1 MSGGPGILLGFDY
14 GSKRIGVAVGQVVTR
29 TATALET
36 LESRRHRPDW
46 NGVSRLVKEW
56 QPEALVVGLPLTLE
70 GAEQELTVAARRF
83 GRQLQGRY
91 GLAVH
96 FADERLSTYS
106 ATRRLAE
113 QRRDERQWVDQEAAR
128 LILQTWLNQSP

>member
-1 MSGGPGILLGFDY
+1 MSGRLRILLGFDY

-36 LESRRHRPDW
+36 LESRNQRPDW

-70 GAEQELTVAARRF
+70 GTEQDMTAAARRF

-91 GLAVH
+91 GLTVH
-96 FADERLSTYS
+96 FADERLSTYV
-106 ATRRLAE
+106 ATRRLAGPRYG
-113 QRRDERQWVDQEAAR
+113 QRAWVDREAAR

>member
-1 MSGGPGILLGFDY
+1 MSGGPRILLGFDF

-36 LESRRHRPDW
+36 LESRHHRPDW

-91 GLAVH
+91 GLTVH
-96 FADERLSTYS
+96 FADERLSTYI
-106 ATRRLAE
+106 ATRRLGE
-113 QRRDERQWVDQEAAR
+113 QRRDQRQWVDREAAR